1 MTQEEAF
8 QRLAQRLGEARAKHP
23 TWQGSGPQYACH
35 VILGEADEFWKA
47 VYSESEERQID
58 EALDVAA
65 TCMRFVMGE
74 HQ

>member
-23 TWQGSGPQYACH
+23 TWKGSGALYALA
-35 VILGEADEFWKA
+35 VIQGEQDELWKA

-74 HQ
+74 HK